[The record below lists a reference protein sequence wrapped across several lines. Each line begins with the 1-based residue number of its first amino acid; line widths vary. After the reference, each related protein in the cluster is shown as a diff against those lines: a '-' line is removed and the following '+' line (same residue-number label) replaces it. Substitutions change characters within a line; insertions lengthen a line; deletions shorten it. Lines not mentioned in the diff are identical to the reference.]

1 MPVYNIRTTTPEERA
16 IAVNAN
22 RNGYATSVTAVING
36 RVYQTNLN
44 LFSFLGYFPGISIIT
59 GLFRL
64 IVGMFTLCLSPNW
77 ANLQILRGT
86 LEICCLGILFLPFD
100 LGWLKFERVPD

>member
-16 IAVNAN
+16 IAADAN
-22 RNGYATSVTAVING
+22 RNRYANVTAVVNG

-44 LFSFLGYFPGISIIT
+44 LFSFLGCFPGIGIIT

-64 IVGMFTLCLSPNW
+64 IIGMVTLCVRPNW
-77 ANLQILRGT
+77 ASLQILRGT